1 MNLAD
6 LLARYA
12 RTQPDA
18 AALIDGERTITW
30 AALHALVHRSASHL
44 RELGVRPGDR
54 VGLNLKDHA
63 DHVVAML
70 AAARMGAAFVPVD
83 WRARPAEKAHLAEAF
98 DLRLALNDPATSAVP
113 DRPGVVLD
121 DDWHA
126 AARRAPADPDFPSDG
141 DAELFIAVSSGTTGA
156 PKGAPASHS
165 MFLHRIAKYT
175 CSYGPM
181 HGHRYLS
188 VQPLCYAAGWFHLF
202 IVMAG
207 GSTVILRPPLFT
219 AEEYVANVAR
229 YEATFAFLVP
239 TVLRWLLKLPARD
252 GPLLPSLRVLVAAAD
267 VMHPDEKRAVLR
279 RVSPHFHESYSTS
292 ATGTISIL
300 KPWEIEARA
309 DSVGYPNLMTEV
321 QIVDAAHEPLPP
333 GATGRLRVRGPGVAT
348 RYYGDPEA
356 EARDFRDGW
365 YYTGELAARDD
376 AGYLYIKGRASNM
389 ILRGGV
395 NIYPEELEPVI
406 EQHPRVA
413 AAAVLG
419 EAHAELGQEVVA
431 VVVPAAP
438 LEERELLA
446 HCRRLLAPHKVPSR
460 IVLVDDLPRNPAGK
474 IRRAELGDLLRKPA
488 PEQA

>member
-12 RTQPDA
+12 GTQPDA
-18 AALIDGERTITW
+18 AALLEGERTITW
-30 AALHALVHRSASHL
+30 AALDALVRRSAAQL
-44 RELGVRPGDR
+44 QDLGVRPGDR

-63 DHVVAML
+63 DHVIAML
-70 AAARMGAAFVPVD
+70 AAARMGACFVPID
-83 WRARPAEKAHLAEAF
+83 WRARPAEKARLAEAF
-98 DLRLALNDPATSAVP
+98 DLRLALNDPATSPVP
-113 DRPGVVLD
+113 DRAGVALD

-126 AARRAPADPDFPSDG
+126 AVRRAPTAREFPSEG

-156 PKGAPASHS
+156 PKGAPATHT

-175 CSYGPM
+175 YAYGPM

-207 GSTVILRPPLFT
+207 GSTIILRPPLFT
-219 AEEYVANVAR
+219 AEEYVADVAR
-229 YEATFAFLVP
+229 HGASFAFVVP
-239 TVLRWLLKLPARD
+239 TVLRWLLKLPSGD

-267 VMHPDEKRAVLR
+267 VMHAEEKRAVLR
-279 RVSPHFHESYSTS
+279 RVSPHFHESYSSS

-300 KPWEIEARA
+300 KPWEIEHRA
-309 DSVGYPNLMTEV
+309 ASVGYPNLLTEV
-321 QIVDAAHEPLPP
+321 QIVDPADRPLPP
-333 GATGRLRVRGPGVAT
+333 DEIGRLRVRGPGVAT

-356 EARDFRDGW
+356 EARDFKDGW

-376 AGYLYIKGRASNM
+376 AGYLYLKGRASNM

-419 EAHAELGQEVVA
+419 ATHAELGQEVVA
-431 VVVPAAP
+431 LIVPAGP
-438 LEERELLA
+438 LAERELLA
-446 HCRRLLAPHKVPSR
+446 HCRRQLAPHKVPSR

-474 IRRAELGDLLRKPA
+474 IRRAELGELLRKPA